1 MTFVSPLTIDPAA
14 FADELAFVMGCL
26 REVLAE
32 AGEADLVRALP
43 WPGEPPPPDPP
54 AVPPERLAQALAIA
68 FQLLNMVEQRAAV
81 QYRRNLET
89 TRGLAALPALWG
101 EVFAQLR
108 AEGLPDTT
116 IAAAL
121 PATRVELVLTAH
133 PTEAKRAT
141 VLEHHRALYLLLVK
155 RADPRWTPYEQEGV
169 RREVLA
175 LLTTLWRTGD
185 IFLEKPDVA
194 SERRNIVHYLRAVFP
209 AVLPLLDER
218 LRQAWAA
225 AGLDPA
231 LVAGADALPRLQF
244 GTWVGGD
251 RDGHPLVTAEV
262 TRASLAELRHQALA
276 LIHDQLHDL
285 ARSLSLSDQLQTPP
299 AILVERIAQVT
310 RSMGAA
316 GAAAV
321 ARNPNE
327 PWRQWVNLMIARLPG
342 PGHEEQRQPT
352 TGAPGGDPPAGAF
365 ANAAALI
372 AELQLLSDTLAE
384 IGARRLAEHA
394 VQPVIR
400 SLGSFGFHLAALD
413 VRQNSRF
420 HDLALGQLLAAA
432 GSDDHDVAD
441 WDLPK
446 RMELLGRELASPR
459 PFTRLGARVGAE
471 ADAVLSSYRAIVDE
485 LRANGPAG
493 LGALIVSMT
502 RSVADL
508 LAVYLFAREVG
519 LLVETPDGPAC
530 PLPVV
535 PLFETIDDLERSPAI
550 LAAFLDHPLTQR
562 SLAEQRRL
570 SGGADLVQQV
580 MVGYSDS
587 NKDGGLIASLW
598 SLYRAQAALAEVGR
612 ARGVRVRF
620 FHGRGGTISRGAGPT
635 HRFLKALPAGA
646 LGGDLRVTEQGETI
660 AQKYANRVTAAYHL
674 ELYQAGAAR
683 TTIRDRHAPAAPHP
697 LEPTMDWLA
706 ERGRA
711 AYGDLLGSAG
721 FLSFFRQATPVDA
734 LEESRIGSR
743 PARRTGQATLADL
756 RAIPW
761 VFSWSQARFYL
772 SGWYG
777 VGSALAELQR
787 ADPAAF
793 ADLGRHLIGWAPL
806 HYILSNAAT
815 SVAIAD
821 PEVMGWYAE
830 LVDDAGL
837 RAGMLRRILAEH
849 EQTCAMLEEVY
860 GGPLADRRPNIQA
873 MAQVRAPA
881 LRALHRQQVDLLRRW
896 RTRKAQGDPA
906 AGELLPQLLLT
917 INAIAGGLGSTG

>member
-1 MTFVSPLTIDPAA
+1 MTFVSPLTIDQAT

-26 REVLAE
+26 REVLIE
-32 AGEADLVRALP
+32 AGEADLVRAMP
-43 WPGEPPPPDPP
+43 WPGELPPSDPP
-54 AVPPERLAQALAIA
+54 AVPADRLAQALAIA

-81 QYRRNLET
+81 QYRRDLET

-108 AEGLPDTT
+108 ADGIPDTA

-121 PATRVELVLTAH
+121 PTTRVEIVLTAH

-155 RADPRWTPYEQEGV
+155 RADPRWTPYEQESI
-169 RREVLA
+169 RREALA

-209 AVLPLLDER
+209 VVLPLLDER

-225 AGLDPA
+225 AGFDPA
-231 LVAGADALPRLQF
+231 LLAEGGALPRLQF

-262 TRASLAELRHQALA
+262 TRESFAELRRQAIALA
-276 LIHDQLHDL
+276 RDQLYEL
-285 ARSLSLSDQLQTPP
+285 TRSLSLSDQLQTPP
-299 AILVERIAQVT
+299 PALLERIAQVA
-310 RSMGAA
+310 RSMGAT
-316 GAAAV
+316 GAAAL

-327 PWRQWVNLMIARLPG
+327 PWRQWINLMIARLPRPDRG
-342 PGHEEQRQPT
+342 P
-352 TGAPGGDPPAGAF
+352 DPPAEVYPHAP
-365 ANAAALI
+365 ALI
-372 AELQLLSDTLAE
+372 ADLQLLGDSLVA
-384 IGARRLAEHA
+384 IGAGRLAEHA
-394 VQPVIR
+394 VQPVLR
-400 SLGSFGFHLAALD
+400 SLDSFGFHLAVLD

-432 GSDDHDVAD
+432 GDSEHAVVD
-441 WDLPK
+441 WDLPE
-446 RMELLGRELASPR
+446 RMDLLARELASPR
-459 PFTRLGARVGAE
+459 PFTRLGASVGPE
-471 ADAVLSSYRAIVDE
+471 ADAVLSSYQALADE

-508 LAVYLFAREVG
+508 LTVYLFAREVG
-519 LLVETPDGPAC
+519 LLAETADGPAC
-530 PLPVV
+530 PLQVV

-550 LAAFLDHPLTQR
+550 LAAFLDHPLTRR
-562 SLAEQRRL
+562 SLEAQRRL
-570 SGGADLVQQV
+570 RGGADLVQQV

-598 SLYRAQAALAEVGR
+598 SLYRAQAAMAEVGR
-612 ARGVRVRF
+612 ARGIRIRF

-660 AQKYANRVTAAYHL
+660 AQKYANRITAAYHL
-674 ELYQAGAAR
+674 ELFLAGTAR
-683 TTIRDRHAPAAPHP
+683 TTIRERHLPAATHP

-706 ERGRA
+706 ARGRA
-711 AYGDLLGSAG
+711 AYSDLLSHAG
-721 FLSFFRQATPVDA
+721 FVTFFRQATPVDA

-761 VFSWSQARFYL
+761 VFSWSQSRFYL

-793 ADLGRHLIGWAPL
+793 STLGQHLIGWAPL

-821 PEVMGWYAE
+821 PEVMSWYAD
-830 LVDDAGL
+830 LVTDADL
-837 RAGMLRRILAEH
+837 RTALLARVLAEY
-849 EQTCAMLEEVY
+849 EQTCAMLEAVY
-860 GGPLADRRPNIQA
+860 GGPLVDRRPNVHA

-881 LRALHRQQVDLLRRW
+881 LRALHRRQVALLRQW
-896 RTRKAQGDPA
+896 RSRKAQGDPA